1 MVHIH
6 TRIFRPAAT
15 MSGNNGKM
23 LKVVGASWVR
33 TRISTYILVG
43 AALLAVGSLFLS
55 EMERYVLK
63 FVFFNEF

>member
-1 MVHIH
+1 
-6 TRIFRPAAT
+6 

-55 EMERYVLK
+55 EMER
-63 FVFFNEF
+63 